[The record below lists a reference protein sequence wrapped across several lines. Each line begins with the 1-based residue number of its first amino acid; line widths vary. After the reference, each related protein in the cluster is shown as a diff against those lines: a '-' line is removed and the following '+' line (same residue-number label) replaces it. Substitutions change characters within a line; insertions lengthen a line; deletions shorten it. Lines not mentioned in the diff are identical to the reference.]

1 MRCGPR
7 QGLGMDKK
15 FKKKKKRIGPT
26 LQYIT
31 SIGTRP
37 IPHMS
42 MGITFLETKLQKK
55 KIIIIII
62 KYTSSLIFLASTSCM
77 KPNLEVGVFVE
88 IKIL

>member
-15 FKKKKKRIGPT
+15 FKKKKKKNWANSTIYNINRNEAHPSHEYGHHFPGN
-26 LQYIT
+26 QA
-31 SIGTRP
+31 S
-37 IPHMS
+37 
-42 MGITFLETKLQKK
+42 KK
-55 KIIIIII
+55 KKIIIII